1 MSHLPLD
8 PLADDDLTIRGQIDT
23 TSVPELMRSLL
34 ASRETGVLTF
44 RSSEV
49 TKSIYVKDGRVVYA
63 ASTNV
68 DERLGEVLL
77 LQGKVTVRQYL
88 EASRMI
94 RPGKRLGALL
104 VEIEALQPEE
114 LIPAVEHQVK
124 EVLMELFTW
133 THGDYEMVIKD
144 MDPDNLV
151 QLNMSTENMILE
163 GIRRSRSWSQVQ
175 RGIGDL
181 ATVFV
186 RTEDT
191 DVLYKLELTEEESE
205 VLAQV
210 NGRSTVEQICE
221 VSYLSNFETCRI
233 LWALK
238 VLRVVRRVADNEPE
252 VDGLRE
258 RERELDLE
266 EIVEKFN
273 QMFSRVYGFLRGR
286 LQEESSADQ
295 SAADQFMEGALEEVS
310 RQYGALFDGVDL
322 RHYGRADF
330 EQMLAN
336 VADLPAEQRKSL
348 MVAGLNE
355 LVFVIQLAV
364 RTRLGKQE
372 EAVVSGIIKEGFRK
386 LGSA

>member
-1 MSHLPLD
+1 MSHFPLD
-8 PLADDDLTIRGQIDT
+8 PLDDDLTIRGEIDT
-23 TSVPELMRSLL
+23 TSVPELLRSLL

-44 RSSEV
+44 RNSEV

-63 ASTNV
+63 ASTDA

-77 LQGKVTVRQYL
+77 LQGKITARQFL

-104 VEIEALQPEE
+104 VEIDALQPEE

-124 EVLMELFTW
+124 EVLMDLFTW
-133 THGDYEMVIKD
+133 RHGNYEMLIKEQ
-144 MDPDNLV
+144 DPDNLI
-151 QLNMSTENMILE
+151 QLNISTENLILE
-163 GIRRSRSWSQVQ
+163 GIRRSRSWSQVL
-175 RGIGDL
+175 RGIGGLDS
-181 ATVFV
+181 VFL
-186 RTEDT
+186 RAQET
-191 DVLYKLELTEEESE
+191 DILYKLEMADEEQE
-205 VLAQV
+205 VLAHV

-221 VSYLSNFETCRI
+221 VSYLTNFETCRI
-233 LWALK
+233 LWAFK
-238 VLRVVRRVADNEPE
+238 VLRVVRRVADGEAEPS
-252 VDGLRE
+252 GLGE

-286 LQEESSADQ
+286 LPGESD
-295 SAADQFMEGALEEVS
+295 ADQFMEGALEEVS

-336 VADLPAEQRKSL
+336 VADQPAEQRKSL
-348 MVAGLNE
+348 MVSGLNE

-372 EAVVSGIIKEGFRK
+372 EAVVSGIIKDGFRR
-386 LGSA
+386 LGV

>member
-1 MSHLPLD
+1 VSHIPLD

-44 RSSEV
+44 RNSEV
-49 TKSIYVKDGRVVYA
+49 TKSIYVKDGRVVNA

-77 LQGKVTVRQYL
+77 MQGKITARQYL

-124 EVLMELFTW
+124 EVLMELFGW
-133 THGDYEMVIKD
+133 TRGDYEMLIKD
-144 MDPDNLV
+144 QDPDNMV
-151 QLNMSTENMILE
+151 QLNISTENLILE
-163 GIRRSRSWSQVQ
+163 GIRRTRAWSQIL

-181 ATVFV
+181 DTVFV

-191 DVLYKLELTEEESE
+191 DILYKLELTEEEQE

-238 VLRVVRRVADNEPE
+238 VLRVVRRVSDNEPQVE
-252 VDGLRE
+252 GLRQ

-286 LQEESSADQ
+286 LQEEA
-295 SAADQFMEGALEEVS
+295 AADLFMEGALEEVS

-336 VADLPAEQRKSL
+336 VADQPAEQRKSL
-348 MVAGLNE
+348 MVSGLNE

-372 EAVVSGIIKEGFRK
+372 EAVVSGIIKDGFRR
-386 LGSA
+386 LGAA